1 MRTEKFY
8 KNRLNKY
15 FMEHYPDYEE
25 TAEWYVDP
33 AVNEWKFEIPGQGI
47 ILLTCHDDG
56 KVTERKLGE

>member
-15 FMEHYPDYEE
+15 FNEHYPDYEE

-33 AVNEWKFEIPGQGI
+33 APNEWMFEIPGRGK
-47 ILLTCHDDG
+47 ILLICNDNG
-56 KVTERKLGE
+56 KVTERTLGK